1 MCNASFDSTTSALV
15 RRQRRLLCRHQIAAA
30 AALILAASA
39 EAQLPST
46 PILQNAWASSGTV
59 GAIDIGGGTDGTSYA
74 GAVSF
79 GASRLQ
85 ISGGL
90 GYQTRTG
97 MRARTGYGVRAAM
110 LFGGANSTLGFGA
123 FAGIG
128 GGNTS
133 STATDSATSTT
144 QIPLG
149 VAVGWRKAFGE
160 THGLSV
166 YADPAYV
173 MYSGGSKSGGLFR
186 LGLGADVGI
195 TSSLGAT
202 VGAELGATRARGI
215 GGPSGVLFG
224 AGLSYAFGRR

>member
-1 MCNASFDSTTSALV
+1 M
-15 RRQRRLLCRHQIAAA
+15 
-30 AALILAASA
+30 LAVSA

-59 GAIDIGGGTDGTSYA
+59 GAIDIGGGSDGTSYA

-79 GASRLQ
+79 GASRFQ
-85 ISGGL
+85 FSGGL
-90 GYQTRTG
+90 GYQTRNG
-97 MRARTGYGVRAAM
+97 MGSRTGYGARAAM
-110 LFGGANSTLGFGA
+110 LFGGANGAFGFGA

-128 GGNTS
+128 GGNGS
-133 STATDSATSTT
+133 NTAADSVTSTT

-149 VAVGWRKAFGE
+149 VALGWRKAFGE
-160 THGLSV
+160 THGVSV

-186 LGLGADVGI
+186 LGLGADYGI

-202 VGAELGATRARGI
+202 VGAELGATRARGL

-224 AGLSYAFGRR
+224 AGVSYAFGRR